1 MQVTYLKKTEELE
14 VDRIPVRVVLL
25 CELYRVISRN
35 QRYLEGL
42 YELFDGDDDR
52 LEADYIDTE
61 LTLSLLEVQIR
72 LGVKY
77 AK

>member
-52 LEADYIDTE
+52 LEADYKDTE